1 MEAAQIIG
9 TVVFAV
15 SGVLAVAGRPL
26 DWFGAIVVGVVTA
39 IGGGTIR
46 GLILGLIPVFWISDD
61 VYLFAAIAG
70 AVVAIPLAHALA
82 RRPGSRVED
91 GVQVADAV
99 GLSLFV
105 VVGADIALEAGFS
118 ASVAVI
124 AGLVSGV
131 GGGVI
136 RDLLAGRTPLIMRG
150 EIYATAAVA
159 GAVLFVALE
168 ELTAMPEPV
177 AGTIGGLVVVGLRLL
192 GLRRNWELPTLSG
205 A

>member
-9 TVVFAV
+9 TAVFAV

-46 GLILGLIPVFWISDD
+46 GLILGLTPVFWISDD
-61 VYLFAAIAG
+61 VYLYAAIAG
-70 AVVAIPLAHALA
+70 AVIAIPLAHVLA
-82 RRPGSRVED
+82 RRPGSRVEE
-91 GVQVADAV
+91 GVQVADAI

-105 VVGADIALEAGFS
+105 VVGANIALEAGFS

-150 EIYATAAVA
+150 EIYATAAIA
-159 GAVLFVALE
+159 GAVLFVGLE
-168 ELTAMPEPV
+168 ELTAIGEPI
-177 AGTIGGLVVVGLRLL
+177 AGAIGGLAVVGLRLV
-192 GLRRNWELPTLSG
+192 GLRRDWQLPTLSG